1 MNLEKKAYASSAG
14 ASLNNET
21 LAINCVIHSCKRN
34 SNTFIRAA
42 CLGRMIVVQEY
53 LKMKKSIVFIVTVSL
68 ILGRNFSAAETT
80 GYGPGVTDTEIK
92 IGQTMPYTGPASAY
106 GSCGK
111 AHQAFFNSLN
121 QQGGIN
127 GRKVN
132 LISLDDAMNPAKT
145 VEQIRRLVEHDHVLL
160 IFSVL
165 GTGSLSI
172 VNYLNEKKVP
182 FLFPAAAHKKFHQPK
197 KYPWVMGWVPSFGF
211 EGRMF
216 ARYILKHR
224 PNAKIGIIWERDDM
238 GIEEVTDFKDELGP
252 KAKQMIVADVSY
264 ELTDP
269 TVDSQLISIKGA
281 GADTLISLTTPKFAA
296 QTLRKVHDLNWRPLH
311 LTTYGAASVG
321 ATLRLAGLDRAVGL
335 ITAYFAKDPTN
346 PAVQNDLDVKEFL
359 AWKEKYFKE
368 GDIAD
373 SCIPYSYMQA
383 HLLVQ
388 VLKQCGNDLS
398 RENIMR
404 QAANLRDV
412 RIPLLLP
419 GITINTSPTDY
430 RPIKEM
436 QFMHFDGERW
446 LIFDERMMEK

>member
-1 MNLEKKAYASSAG
+1 
-14 ASLNNET
+14 
-21 LAINCVIHSCKRN
+21 
-34 SNTFIRAA
+34 
-42 CLGRMIVVQEY
+42 
-53 LKMKKSIVFIVTVSL
+53 MKKLTTFVIAVHIGFCHQLSY
-68 ILGRNFSAAETT
+68 AETKR
-80 GYGPGVTDTEIK
+80 YGLGVTDTEIK
-92 IGQTMPYTGPASAY
+92 IGQTMPYSGPASAY
-106 GSCGK
+106 SSCGK
-111 AHQAFFNSLN
+111 AHQAFFKSLN

-132 LISLDDAMNPAKT
+132 LISLDDAMNPPRT
-145 VEQIRRLVEHDHVLL
+145 VEQIRRLVEHDGVLL
-160 IFSVL
+160 VFSVL

-172 VNYLNEKKVP
+172 INYLNEKKVP

-238 GIEEVTDFKDELGP
+238 GIEEVADFKDELGP

-281 GADTLISLTTPKFAA
+281 GADTLISLTSSKFAA
-296 QTLRKVHDLNWRPLH
+296 LTLRKVHNLNWKPLH
-311 LTTYGAASVG
+311 LTSYGAASVG
-321 ATLRLAGLDRAVGL
+321 ATLRVAGLDKAIGL
-335 ITAYFAKDPTN
+335 ITAYFGKDPTN
-346 PAVQNDLDVKEFL
+346 PAVQNDPDVKEFL
-359 AWKEKYFKE
+359 AWKAKYFNE
-368 GDIAD
+368 GDITD
-373 SCIPYSYMQA
+373 GCIPYSYMQA

-404 QAANLRDV
+404 QAANLKDV

-430 RPIKEM
+430 RPIEEM
-436 QFMHFDGERW
+436 QFMRFDGERW
-446 LIFDERMMEK
+446 LITDDRMTEK

>member
-1 MNLEKKAYASSAG
+1 
-14 ASLNNET
+14 
-21 LAINCVIHSCKRN
+21 
-34 SNTFIRAA
+34 
-42 CLGRMIVVQEY
+42 
-53 LKMKKSIVFIVTVSL
+53 MKKSIVVFCI
-68 ILGRNFSAAETT
+68 ICLGFCQQLSATQT
-80 GYGPGVTDTEIK
+80 KRYGPGVTDTEIK
-92 IGQTMPYTGPASAY
+92 IGQTMPYSGPASAY

-111 AHQAFFNSLN
+111 THQTFFKSLN
-121 QQGGIN
+121 LQGGIN

-132 LISLDDAMNPAKT
+132 LISLDDSMNPPKT
-145 VEQIRRLVEHDHVLL
+145 VEQIRRLVEHDGVLL

-182 FLFPAAAHKKFHQPK
+182 FLFPAAAHKKFHK
-197 KYPWVMGWVPSFGF
+197 LETYPWVMGWAPSFGF

-238 GIEEVTDFKDELGP
+238 GIEEVADFKDDLGP

-264 ELTDP
+264 ELTEP

-296 QTLRKVHDLNWRPLH
+296 LTLRKVHALEWRPLH

-321 ATLRLAGLDRAVGL
+321 ATLRVAGLEKAVGL
-335 ITAYFAKDPTN
+335 ITAYFGKDPTN
-346 PAVQNDLDVKEFL
+346 PAVQNDPDVKEFL
-359 AWKEKYFKE
+359 TWKAKYFKE
-368 GDIAD
+368 GDITD
-373 SCIPYSYMQA
+373 GCIPYSYMQA

-398 RENIMR
+398 RENVMR

-430 RPIKEM
+430 RPIEEI
-436 QFMHFDGERW
+436 QFMRFDGERW
-446 LIFDERMMEK
+446 LIVDERMMEK

>member
-1 MNLEKKAYASSAG
+1 M
-14 ASLNNET
+14 
-21 LAINCVIHSCKRN
+21 R
-34 SNTFIRAA
+34 
-42 CLGRMIVVQEY
+42 
-53 LKMKKSIVFIVTVSL
+53 KSIAAFCIFCFGFCQQL
-68 ILGRNFSAAETT
+68 SAAQTKR
-80 GYGPGVTDTEIK
+80 YGPGVTDTEIK
-92 IGQTMPYTGPASAY
+92 IGQTMPYSGPASAY

-111 AHQAFFNSLN
+111 THQAFFKSLN
-121 QQGGIN
+121 LQGGIN

-132 LISLDDAMNPAKT
+132 LISLDDSMNPPKT
-145 VEQIRRLVEHDHVLL
+145 VEQIRRLVEHDQVIL

-238 GIEEVTDFKDELGP
+238 GIEEVADFKDELGP

-296 QTLRKVHDLNWRPLH
+296 QTLRKVHALEWRPLH
-311 LTTYGAASVG
+311 LTSYSAASVG
-321 ATLRLAGLDRAVGL
+321 ATLRVAGLDKAVGL
-335 ITAYFAKDPTN
+335 ITAYFGKDPTN
-346 PAVQNDLDVKEFL
+346 PAVQNDPDVKEFL

-373 SCIPYSYMQA
+373 SCLPYSYMQA

-404 QAANLRDV
+404 QAANLKDV

-430 RPIKEM
+430 RPIEEM
-436 QFMHFDGERW
+436 QFMRFDGERW
-446 LIFDERMMEK
+446 LIFDERMTEK

>member
-1 MNLEKKAYASSAG
+1 MMKKLFALLLATNWLVASSYV
-14 ASLNNET
+14 
-21 LAINCVIHSCKRN
+21 LA
-34 SNTFIRAA
+34 
-42 CLGRMIVVQEY
+42 ED
-53 LKMKKSIVFIVTVSL
+53 KK
-68 ILGRNFSAAETT
+68 
-80 GYGPGVTDTEIK
+80 YGPGVTDTEIK
-92 IGQTMPYTGPASAY
+92 IGQTMPYSGPASAY

-111 AHQAFFNSLN
+111 AHQAFFKSLN
-121 QQGGIN
+121 QRGGIN

-132 LISLDDAMNPAKT
+132 LISLDDAMNPPRT
-145 VEQIRRLVEHDHVLL
+145 VEQIRRLVEHDRVLL

-224 PNAKIGIIWERDDM
+224 PDAKIGIIWERDDM
-238 GIEEVTDFKDELGP
+238 GIEEVADFKDELGT
-252 KAKQMIVADVSY
+252 KAEQMVVADVSY

-281 GADTLISLTTPKFAA
+281 GADTLISLTSSKFAA
-296 QTLRKVHDLNWRPLH
+296 LTLRKVHDLNWRPLH
-311 LTTYGAASVG
+311 LITYGSASVG
-321 ATLRLAGLDRAVGL
+321 ATLRVAGLDKAVGL
-335 ITAYFAKDPTN
+335 ITAYFGKDPTN

-359 AWKEKYFKE
+359 TWKEKYFKE
-368 GDIAD
+368 GDITD
-373 SCIPYSYMQA
+373 GCIPYSYMQA

-398 RENIMR
+398 RENVMR
-404 QAANLRDV
+404 QAANLKDV

-419 GITINTSPTDY
+419 GITINTSPTDF
-430 RPIKEM
+430 RPIEEM
-436 QFMHFDGERW
+436 QFMRFDGERW
-446 LIFDERMMEK
+446 LVFDERMTEK

>member
-1 MNLEKKAYASSAG
+1 
-14 ASLNNET
+14 
-21 LAINCVIHSCKRN
+21 
-34 SNTFIRAA
+34 
-42 CLGRMIVVQEY
+42 
-53 LKMKKSIVFIVTVSL
+53 MKKSIAAFCIVC
-68 ILGRNFSAAETT
+68 LGFCQQLSAAQTKR
-80 GYGPGVTDTEIK
+80 YGPGVTDAEIK
-92 IGQTMPYTGPASAY
+92 IGQTMPYSGPASAY

-111 AHQAFFNSLN
+111 THQAFFKSLN
-121 QQGGIN
+121 LQGGIN
-127 GRKVN
+127 GRRVN
-132 LISLDDAMNPAKT
+132 LISLDDSMNPPKT
-145 VEQIRRLVEHDHVLL
+145 IEQIRRLVEHDRVLL

-197 KYPWVMGWVPSFGF
+197 KYPWVMGWAPSFGF

-238 GIEEVTDFKDELGP
+238 GIEEVADFKDELGP

-264 ELTDP
+264 DLTDP

-296 QTLRKVHDLNWRPLH
+296 QTLRKVHALEWRPLH
-311 LTTYGAASVG
+311 LTSYSAASVG
-321 ATLRLAGLDRAVGL
+321 ATLRVAGLDKAVGL
-335 ITAYFAKDPTN
+335 ITAYFGKDPTN
-346 PAVQNDLDVKEFL
+346 PAVQNDPDVKEFL

-398 RENIMR
+398 RENVMR
-404 QAANLRDV
+404 QAANLRGV

-430 RPIKEM
+430 RPIEEM
-436 QFMHFDGERW
+436 QFMRFDGERW
-446 LIFDERMMEK
+446 LIFDERMTEK

>member
-1 MNLEKKAYASSAG
+1 
-14 ASLNNET
+14 
-21 LAINCVIHSCKRN
+21 
-34 SNTFIRAA
+34 
-42 CLGRMIVVQEY
+42 
-53 LKMKKSIVFIVTVSL
+53 MKKSIAFAIAVY
-68 ILGRNFSAAETT
+68 LGSSVHLSAAETKR
-80 GYGPGVTDTEIK
+80 YGTGVTDTEIK
-92 IGQTMPYTGPASAY
+92 IGQTMPYSGPASAY
-106 GSCGK
+106 SSCGK
-111 AHQAFFNSLN
+111 AHQAFFKSLN

-127 GRKVN
+127 GRSVN
-132 LISLDDAMNPAKT
+132 LISLDDAMSPPKT
-145 VEQIRRLVEHDHVLL
+145 FEQVRRLVEHEKVLL

-172 VNYLNEKKVP
+172 VNYLNHKKVP

-224 PNAKIGIIWERDDM
+224 PNTKIGIIWERDDM
-238 GIEEVTDFKDELGP
+238 GIEEVADFKDELGS

-269 TVDSQLISIKGA
+269 TVDSQLISIKDA
-281 GADTLISLTTPKFAA
+281 GADTLISLTSPKFGAL
-296 QTLRKVHDLNWRPLH
+296 TLRKVHNLNWQPLH

-321 ATLRLAGLDRAVGL
+321 ATLRVAGLDKAVGL

-346 PAVQNDLDVKEFL
+346 PAVQNDPDVKEFL

-368 GDIAD
+368 GDITD
-373 SCIPYSYMQA
+373 GCIPYSYMQA
-383 HLLVQ
+383 QLLVQ

-398 RENIMR
+398 RENVMR

-436 QFMHFDGERW
+436 QFMRFDGERW
-446 LIFDERMMEK
+446 LAIEDRMTEK

>member
-1 MNLEKKAYASSAG
+1 
-14 ASLNNET
+14 
-21 LAINCVIHSCKRN
+21 
-34 SNTFIRAA
+34 
-42 CLGRMIVVQEY
+42 
-53 LKMKKSIVFIVTVSL
+53 MKKSTAFVVAAY
-68 ILGRNFSAAETT
+68 LGFCQQLSYAETKR
-80 GYGPGVTDTEIK
+80 YGPGVTDTEIK
-92 IGQTMPYTGPASAY
+92 IGQTMPYSGPASAY
-106 GSCGK
+106 SSCGK
-111 AHQAFFNSLN
+111 AHQAFFKSLN

-132 LISLDDAMNPAKT
+132 LISLDDAMNPPKT
-145 VEQIRRLVEHDHVLL
+145 VEQIRRLVEHDGVLL
-160 IFSVL
+160 VFSVL

-172 VNYLNEKKVP
+172 INYLNEKKVP

-238 GIEEVTDFKDELGP
+238 GIEEVADFKDELGP

-281 GADTLISLTTPKFAA
+281 GADTLISLTSSKFAA
-296 QTLRKVHDLNWRPLH
+296 LTLRKVHNLNWKPLH
-311 LTTYGAASVG
+311 LTSYGAASVG
-321 ATLRLAGLDRAVGL
+321 ATLRVAGLDRAIGL
-335 ITAYFAKDPTN
+335 ITAYFGKDPTN
-346 PAVQNDLDVKEFL
+346 PAVQNDPDVKEFL

-368 GDIAD
+368 GDITD
-373 SCIPYSYMQA
+373 GCIPYSYMQA

-398 RENIMR
+398 RENVMR
-404 QAANLRDV
+404 QAANLKDV

-430 RPIKEM
+430 RPIEEM
-436 QFMHFDGERW
+436 QFMRFDGGRW
-446 LIFDERMMEK
+446 LITDERMTEK

>member
-1 MNLEKKAYASSAG
+1 
-14 ASLNNET
+14 
-21 LAINCVIHSCKRN
+21 
-34 SNTFIRAA
+34 
-42 CLGRMIVVQEY
+42 
-53 LKMKKSIVFIVTVSL
+53 MKKSIVVFCIVC
-68 ILGRNFSAAETT
+68 LGFCQQLSATQSKR
-80 GYGPGVTDTEIK
+80 YSPGVTDTEIK
-92 IGQTMPYTGPASAY
+92 IGQTMPYSGPASAY

-111 AHQAFFNSLN
+111 THQAFFKSLN
-121 QQGGIN
+121 LQGRIN

-132 LISLDDAMNPAKT
+132 LISLDDSMNPPKT
-145 VEQIRRLVEHDHVLL
+145 VEQIRRLVEHDGVLL

-238 GIEEVTDFKDELGP
+238 GIEEVADFKDELGP

-281 GADTLISLTTPKFAA
+281 SADTLISLTTPKFAA
-296 QTLRKVHDLNWRPLH
+296 LTLRKVHALEWRPLH

-321 ATLRLAGLDRAVGL
+321 ATLRVAGFEKAVGL
-335 ITAYFAKDPTN
+335 ITAYFGKDPTN
-346 PAVQNDLDVKEFL
+346 PAVQNDPDVKEFL
-359 AWKEKYFKE
+359 TWKAKYFKE
-368 GDIAD
+368 GDITD
-373 SCIPYSYMQA
+373 GCIPYSYMQA

-388 VLKQCGNDLS
+388 VLEQCGNDLS
-398 RENIMR
+398 RENVMR

-430 RPIKEM
+430 RPIEEM
-436 QFMHFDGERW
+436 QFMRFDGERW
-446 LIFDERMMEK
+446 LIVDERMMEK